1 LKTERRHVALFRND
15 LGGESFLFQN
25 PRELIIAEE
34 PGELLPGLERAEQA
48 QRDGRWV
55 AGYISYEAG
64 YLLDP
69 ALTDLLPSQRDC
81 PLLVLGAFDAPD
93 TTYEPQADV
102 ICPPRLWNAQATW
115 DMEAYRPRFTQLH
128 QQLERG
134 DCFQGNLTFP
144 IHAKWEG
151 DPIALFH
158 LLVKTQ
164 PVRHSAFIDLHGPTI
179 LSRSP
184 ELFFSVSR
192 SGWIETSPMKGTM
205 PRGSTPEED
214 KAHREHLRR
223 DPKIQ
228 AENRMIVDLLR
239 NDMSRISEAGSVHVP
254 DLFEVQTYPTLHQ
267 MVSRIRAKLRPN
279 TGLTEI
285 MHALFPCGSITGAPK
300 ISAMRILR
308 QLEDTPRGVY
318 CGAIGW
324 AAPDGTMKFNVAIRT
339 MSLFADGRATFN
351 VGGGV
356 ILDSTAEA
364 EYDECLLKA
373 QFIARHC
380 DGGIKRSPARYP
392 PEVLSGV
399 VHPA

>member
-1 LKTERRHVALFRND
+1 LFRDD
-15 LGGESFLFQN
+15 LEGETFLFQK
-25 PRELIIAEE
+25 PRDLIIAED
-34 PGELLPGLERAEQA
+34 PCELLTSLERAERA
-48 QRDGRWV
+48 LRDGCWI

-69 ALTDLLPSQRDC
+69 ALTDLLPSRRDC
-81 PLLVLGAFDAPD
+81 PLLALGVFDAPD
-93 TTYEPQADV
+93 TTEQPKAD
-102 ICPPRLWNAQATW
+102 IIYPPRLWNAQAIW
-115 DMEAYRPRFTQLH
+115 DLKAYRPRFAQLH
-128 QQLERG
+128 QHLRQG

-144 IHAKWEG
+144 IHARWEG

-158 LLVKTQ
+158 LLAKTQ
-164 PVRHSAFIDLHGPTI
+164 PVRHSAFIDLHGPTV

-192 SGWIETSPMKGTM
+192 SGWIETLPMKGTM
-205 PRGSTPEED
+205 SRGSTPEED
-214 KAHREHLRR
+214 AVHREHLRH

-285 MHALFPCGSITGAPK
+285 LQALFPCGSITGAPK

-308 QLEDTPRGVY
+308 QLEDEPRGIY

-339 MSLFADGRATFN
+339 MSLFDDGRATFN

-356 ILDSTAEA
+356 ILDSTAKA

-380 DGGIKRSPARYP
+380 DEGIRYVRSHYP
-392 PEVLSGV
+392 PEV
-399 VHPA
+399 